1 MAEETSLNE
10 VMGKPA
16 AEENKPNKKAP
27 VKKVIEGD
35 NVREEKESGEKYK
48 KVDITAFM
56 GPRKPRKTL
65 RQAAEEQVMKKVDTG
80 IERTKK
86 DLMENV
92 INPMKEELIAA
103 QLQDQA
109 DQMVDG
115 TTVSEVKDPE
125 DLESLIETRQKREQ
139 KEEKAKQLAES
150 SSKEDD
156 LAEFLAEDSEEGDEV
171 MDIVEDKKEEIKT
184 DKPDTFME
192 DPDEKIE
199 EKKEEP
205 TPVKK
210 EEVAEKIQPE
220 VKAEKILK
228 EDLKEEKEE
237 KKEEVKAETPDLKV
251 EAKTPEFKTPEVT
264 DHQEEISDE
273 DLKEFLDTESEV
285 EEAETEEDKA
295 KRKEVIENYKKEV
308 FEKINVTATNDK
320 KGISKFRI
328 SAKPVSVNK
337 ILRSASTKANKINS
351 ASWVLPNTGRLI
363 TFSALSG
370 EEIENFSP
378 NAHDRDMTDDMA
390 NRLIFNTLFEH
401 LIDPNKPATMEE
413 WLKTI
418 NWFDSYDLYF
428 AQYLATFKNS
438 NYVTYACTN
447 DKCKNIFLRD
457 INYKD
462 MVEYA
467 DDKAKKVYESVLSNS
482 VDITPEGIEEDIV
495 PISDDFAIGFRA
507 PSIFDIVFGTS
518 TLDNAFIEKYAT
530 TIGNIS
536 YMGNVYYIREDTLFP
551 VDCKPVKNDL
561 AKTARNKIVAYYNIL
576 KTLSPDQYSVV
587 TRTIS
592 DINDKNRV
600 MATFKYPDTKCPK
613 CQREIKGETNVNP
626 LSMLFTRH
634 QLVRLAS
641 SLTV

>member
-65 RQAAEEQVMKKVDTG
+65 REAAEEQVMKKVDTG

-115 TTVSEVKDPE
+115 TTASEVKDPE

-171 MDIVEDKKEEIKT
+171 MDIVEEKKEEIKT

-210 EEVAEKIQPE
+210 EEVVEKIQPE

-237 KKEEVKAETPDLKV
+237 KKEEV
-251 EAKTPEFKTPEVT
+251 
-264 DHQEEISDE
+264 S
-273 DLKEFLDTESEV
+273 
-285 EEAETEEDKA
+285 
-295 KRKEVIENYKKEV
+295 
-308 FEKINVTATNDK
+308 
-320 KGISKFRI
+320 GSK
-328 SAKPVSVNK
+328 
-337 ILRSASTKANKINS
+337 
-351 ASWVLPNTGRLI
+351 
-363 TFSALSG
+363 
-370 EEIENFSP
+370 
-378 NAHDRDMTDDMA
+378 
-390 NRLIFNTLFEH
+390 
-401 LIDPNKPATMEE
+401 
-413 WLKTI
+413 
-418 NWFDSYDLYF
+418 DS
-428 AQYLATFKNS
+428 
-438 NYVTYACTN
+438 
-447 DKCKNIFLRD
+447 
-457 INYKD
+457 
-462 MVEYA
+462 
-467 DDKAKKVYESVLSNS
+467 
-482 VDITPEGIEEDIV
+482 
-495 PISDDFAIGFRA
+495 
-507 PSIFDIVFGTS
+507 
-518 TLDNAFIEKYAT
+518 
-530 TIGNIS
+530 
-536 YMGNVYYIREDTLFP
+536 
-551 VDCKPVKNDL
+551 
-561 AKTARNKIVAYYNIL
+561 
-576 KTLSPDQYSVV
+576 
-587 TRTIS
+587 
-592 DINDKNRV
+592 
-600 MATFKYPDTKCPK
+600 
-613 CQREIKGETNVNP
+613 
-626 LSMLFTRH
+626 
-634 QLVRLAS
+634 
-641 SLTV
+641 